1 MPSICLVRLRQSGS
15 SRLFLNAFCLLCVG
29 LMKKVGKN
37 PAIHKINEKLSAS
50 LLVFVLND
58 FMDGRIFTTFQL

>member
-1 MPSICLVRLRQSGS
+1 
-15 SRLFLNAFCLLCVG
+15 
-29 LMKKVGKN
+29 MKKVGKN